1 MGKWRLW
8 IVASRQLASVGDQAV
23 SSGSSPEDRIYPP
36 EASNE
41 GGKLVDMP
49 PKSGP
54 EPFISLG
61 TDTAIRIPSARPE
74 IVLEGE
80 AVTINFENA
89 PLTEVVHTILGE
101 TLDLDYVVD
110 HPLTGNV
117 TIRTRSPIPRDELFA
132 TLESVLRNHDALLIR
147 DPNGRYF
154 VSGSRKAQM
163 SQPWIRIHP
172 GRGYSNLIIPCST

>member
-1 MGKWRLW
+1 MTPIDENRAARISGPNKTKFGKMAVFLGL
-8 IVASRQLASVGDQAV
+8 VLLGSCASVTEQAI
-23 SSGSSPEDRIYPP
+23 STGSSPEDQVDASTLEISYEDLKPVDVPP
-36 EASNE
+36 N
-41 GGKLVDMP
+41 
-49 PKSGP
+49 SGP

-117 TIRTRSPIPRDELFA
+117 TIRTRSPIP
-132 TLESVLRNHDALLIR
+132 
-147 DPNGRYF
+147 
-154 VSGSRKAQM
+154 
-163 SQPWIRIHP
+163 
-172 GRGYSNLIIPCST
+172 

>member
-1 MGKWRLW
+1 MVLL
-8 IVASRQLASVGDQAV
+8 SSCASVADGNLDRV
-23 SSGSSPEDRIYPP
+23 IPEDQVDAAGDILRGLK
-36 EASNE
+36 A
-41 GGKLVDMP
+41 GWCATKLDL
-49 PKSGP
+49 SLYL
-54 EPFISLG
+54 LG
-61 TDTAIRIPSARPE
+61 TDFTIHIPSARPE

-154 VSGSRKAQM
+154 VSGSRKAKM
-163 SQPWIRIHP
+163 SQYLDT
-172 GRGYSNLIIPCST
+172 YSLQAEATTT